1 MESLNILRLKTGED
15 IICYMEYLSTDEVIL
30 RDPMSIIFQTNPKT
44 GNDAIILENW
54 LPVQLIKENEV
65 TIKTSEILAVL
76 SGTMEFNTFYQSAI
90 TLQKYSD
97 VKDDNSEDD
106 VESLTQDEMKM
117 ILELT
122 PNGGLMH

>member
-1 MESLNILRLKTGED
+1 
-15 IICYMEYLSTDEVIL
+15 
-30 RDPMSIIFQTNPKT
+30 MSIIFQTNPKT